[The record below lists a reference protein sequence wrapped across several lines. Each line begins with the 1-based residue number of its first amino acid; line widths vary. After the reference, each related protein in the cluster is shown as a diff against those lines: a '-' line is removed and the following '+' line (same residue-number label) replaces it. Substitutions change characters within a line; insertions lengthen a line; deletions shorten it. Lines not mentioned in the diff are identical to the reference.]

1 MTLWTVFEEGFEDK
15 FLNFIFISL
24 VMGTWIEEVNYSD
37 DGGEEEEEQE
47 EEVNIPATNVSYERL
62 NEQNKNLQ
70 SQLKNS
76 DEKNCKL
83 HRDIGNLNFQLKNMK
98 IKSASVNKSTEE
110 TSALKEKIVT
120 LEDSVVK
127 YKTKYKRT
135 KSKLKESK
143 GRPLSVTDSSFDN
156 DSLSLVED
164 LRIED
169 DSR

>member
-1 MTLWTVFEEGFEDK
+1 MRLWTVFEEGFEDK

-37 DGGEEEEEQE
+37 DAGEEE
-47 EEVNIPATNVSYERL
+47 EEVNIPATNVSHERL
-62 NEQNKNLQ
+62 QEKNKSLE

-76 DEKNCKL
+76 EEKNCQL

-98 IKSASVNKSTEE
+98 IKSLSVNQSTEE
-110 TSALKEKIVT
+110 ILALKEKIVT

-127 YKTKYKRT
+127 YKIKYKRT

-143 GRPLSVTDSSFDN
+143 GRQLSVTNSSFDN

-164 LRIED
+164 LSIED

>member
-1 MTLWTVFEEGFEDK
+1 
-15 FLNFIFISL
+15 
-24 VMGTWIEEVNYSD
+24 MGTWIEEVNYSD
-37 DGGEEEEEQE
+37 DAGEEE
-47 EEVNIPATNVSYERL
+47 EEVNIPATNVSHERL
-62 NEQNKNLQ
+62 QEKNKSLE

-76 DEKNCKL
+76 EEKNCQL

-98 IKSASVNKSTEE
+98 IKSLSVNKSTEE
-110 TSALKEKIVT
+110 ILALKEKIVT

-127 YKTKYKRT
+127 YKIKYKRT

-143 GRPLSVTDSSFDN
+143 GRQLSVTNSSFDN

-164 LRIED
+164 LSIED